1 MTHLSLSNR
10 ALRRPPGR
18 AVVAVCA
25 SMLLL
30 CAASCGGNDPD
41 DGNVPT
47 DPSPT
52 SSTTS
57 GTTEPTPTE
66 PTNTEP
72 ASDEDKAAAALLGYL
87 DVRDKAYATGRI
99 SKKLNKYATGQ
110 EHFGLQQFVMS
121 LNQPPKTH
129 FEGKWMHEVVR
140 TESGDANTILVTDC
154 QDASGVALIRD
165 QDGTELPWFTN
176 ESGAEIPRRLFQ
188 VYRVVLSNDVWKV
201 ESGASNPNRPEEC

>member
-1 MTHLSLSNR
+1 
-10 ALRRPPGR
+10 
-18 AVVAVCA
+18 
-25 SMLLL
+25 MLL
-30 CAASCGGNDPD
+30 CTASCGGNDPD
-41 DGNVPT
+41 DGNVPI

-110 EHFGLQQFVMS
+110 EHFALQQFVQQ
-121 LNQPPKTH
+121 LTAPPETR
-129 FEGKWMHEVVR
+129 FQGTWEHEVVGV
-140 TESGDANTILVTDC
+140 EMQQDGSALITDC
-154 QDASGVALIRD
+154 EDGSNVDVIRVADASV
-165 QDGTELPWFTN
+165 LPWIKF
-176 ESGAEIPRRLFQ
+176 EGQELPRRLEQ
-188 VYRVVLSNDVWKV
+188 VYRVEKAGARWKV
-201 ESGASNPNRPEEC
+201 TSAESLPNEVTEC